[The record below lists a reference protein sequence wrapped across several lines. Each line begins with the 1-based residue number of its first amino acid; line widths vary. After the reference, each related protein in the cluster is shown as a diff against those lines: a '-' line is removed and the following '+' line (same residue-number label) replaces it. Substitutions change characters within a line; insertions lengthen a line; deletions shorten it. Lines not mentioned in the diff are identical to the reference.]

1 MADLSTLFQSDPAAQ
16 EIGLKQIGDQRAMA
30 AAQLQELLQSTQQ
43 KGQMNPLLLKQQEI
57 ANQTQQAQIPG
68 LQAQSSLA
76 QDKAGISRSTIPQ
89 QLEEAM
95 RKHRTSMTDA
105 DFKEIGQTGQAFS
118 QVGEY
123 LSGIPVPARHAAARQ
138 MLGQMYRPEF
148 DKYNPNDLVD
158 TLQQTGKW
166 MNEAATKFQMQQ
178 AGILAKTGSAE
189 RIAADK
195 NAVELEKAKIAAA
208 AKTQQYSKEFLEL
221 KAKFGQYPQQAAF
234 YNNKALEVAQAMA
247 DVTEP
252 EQKAHLKEMANVYS
266 QMANAAQQQEIQKAV
281 ASAIEANKAKP
292 DLNPL
297 GIPTVTPPG
306 GGNNPNVAPST
317 QSPMGSPEAFKQ
329 AFGAYEPDKYE
340 YRMGPNGPQ
349 RRKKQ

>member
-16 EIGLKQIGDQRAMA
+16 EIGLKQIGDQRAQA
-30 AAQLQELLQSTQQ
+30 AAQLADMLQATQQ
-43 KGQMNPLLLKQQEI
+43 KGQMNPLLLKQQEL
-57 ANQTQQAQIPG
+57 ANQTTQAQMPG
-68 LQAQSSLA
+68 LEAQSSMLA
-76 QDKAGISRSTIPQ
+76 DKANISRSTIPQ

-123 LSGIPVPARHAAARQ
+123 LSGIPVPARHAAAKQ

-148 DKYNPNDLVD
+148 DNYNPNDLVD

-166 MNEAATKFQMQQ
+166 MNEAAAKFQLQQ
-178 AGILAKTGSAE
+178 AGLAQKGANAE
-189 RIAADK
+189 NVAAINNRGK
-195 NAVELEKAKIAAA
+195 VEAAKIAAD
-208 AKTQQYSKEFLEL
+208 AKIKQYTQEFIEL
-221 KAKFGQYPQQAAF
+221 KAKFGSYPQQAAF
-234 YNNKALEVAQAMA
+234 YSNKALEVATTA
-247 DVTEP
+247 
-252 EQKAHLKEMANVYS
+252 ANVADEQQQRQLLQLANIYG
-266 QMANAAQQQEIQKAV
+266 QMANAAQEQEVKKANAAAV
-281 ASAIEANKAKP
+281 EANKAKP

-306 GGNNPNVAPST
+306 GGNNPAAAPST
-317 QSPMGSPEAFKQ
+317 QTPMGSPEAFKQ
-329 AFGAYEPDKYE
+329 AFGTYEPDKYE